1 MARRGSTVKPRV
13 RQQEILDLL
22 VRDGEASVGT
32 LATKFDSSQ
41 ETIRRDLSIL
51 ADAGRIRKVHGG
63 ARHILRRDEGAF
75 DERMGRNA
83 LAKRLIAEKITKLVS
98 PRQTIFMDTGSTTL
112 ICAEVLAR
120 VKGLTVITN
129 STRIAA
135 TFASGTGEAE
145 VYLLGGRYINDNSQ
159 TVGLSTVDDIQ
170 KFRADHAIITIGA
183 LDINGAM
190 DYSNDEAQVGRSM
203 IAVAS
208 RLTVVADSSKYE
220 QRAAFKVCDLEE
232 IDNLIVDKFPD
243 PALYNALIAN
253 NVGIL

>member
-13 RQQEILDLL
+13 RQQEILDLV
-22 VRDGEASVGT
+22 VRDGEVSVET
-32 LATKFDSSQ
+32 LASRFDSSQ

-63 ARHILRRDEGAF
+63 ARHLLRGDEGAF

-83 LAKRLIAEKITKLVS
+83 LAKRLIAEKITKLIT

-112 ICAEVLAR
+112 ICAEALAR
-120 VKGLTVITN
+120 VKGLKVITN

-159 TVGLSTVDDIQ
+159 TVGSSTIGEIQ
-170 KFRADHAIITIGA
+170 KFRADHAIIAIGA
-183 LDINGAM
+183 LDISGAM

-203 IAVAS
+203 IAAAS
-208 RLTVVADSSKYE
+208 KLTIVADSSKYE

-232 IDNLIVDKFPD
+232 VDNLIGDKFPE
-243 PALYNALIAN
+243 PALYDALIAN